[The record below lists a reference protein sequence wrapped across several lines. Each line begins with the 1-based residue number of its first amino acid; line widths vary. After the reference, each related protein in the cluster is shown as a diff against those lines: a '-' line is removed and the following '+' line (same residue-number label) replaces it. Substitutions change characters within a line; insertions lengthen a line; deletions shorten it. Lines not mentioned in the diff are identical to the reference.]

1 MLDRPG
7 HSKKTRKHTTNA
19 VDWLV
24 MACTL
29 QMRIAMSPGQW
40 QTWTT
45 VSVST
50 TLRTLTVLN

>member
-1 MLDRPG
+1 
-7 HSKKTRKHTTNA
+7 
-19 VDWLV
+19 

-29 QMRIAMSPGQW
+29 HMRIAMSPGQW

-50 TLRTLTVLN
+50 TLRTLTVPGAYQMGS